1 MTNRYTVQGAQ
12 GEFQPGSNDL
22 VLANKLGIH
31 SVEEMNELE
40 LYLLQQLYE
49 EVLLAQLPNRA
60 VQVADLKTWHRRW
73 LGNVYDWAG
82 QERTV
87 NMSKGRLYVCR
98 SAADSP
104 PAGRF

>member
-22 VLANKLGIH
+22 VLANQLGIH

-73 LGNVYDWAG
+73 LGNVYDCSC
-82 QERTV
+82 RRSTL
-87 NMSKGRLYVCR
+87 GRLE
-98 SAADSP
+98 
-104 PAGRF
+104 